1 MSEEHTHTSHELHS
15 LGEQVAAHE
24 QQPGNLFPGDFVSW
38 VMPILVCLITIGLL
52 IYFA

>member
-1 MSEEHTHTSHELHS
+1 MSEEHSHTSHELHS

-38 VMPILVCLITIGLL
+38 VLPILVVLITIALVV
-52 IYFA
+52 YFD